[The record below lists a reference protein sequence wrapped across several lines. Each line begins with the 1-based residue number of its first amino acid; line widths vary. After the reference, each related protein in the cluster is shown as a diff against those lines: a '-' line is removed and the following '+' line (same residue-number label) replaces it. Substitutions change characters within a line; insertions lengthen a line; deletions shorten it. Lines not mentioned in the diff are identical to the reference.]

1 MILRDSRGEIMGLYS
16 HYDGA
21 HNHPVNRAPHL
32 IAIPVGF
39 SLHLRGSDI

>member
-1 MILRDSRGEIMGLYS
+1 MGLYS

-21 HNHPVNRAPHL
+21 HNHPINRALHM

-39 SLHLRGSDI
+39 SSIIVVW